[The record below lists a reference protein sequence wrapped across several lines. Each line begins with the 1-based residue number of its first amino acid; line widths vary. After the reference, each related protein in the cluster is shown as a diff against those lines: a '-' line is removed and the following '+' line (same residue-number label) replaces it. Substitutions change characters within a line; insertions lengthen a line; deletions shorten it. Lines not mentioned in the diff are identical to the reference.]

1 MIETIQTTL
10 YFIAAIVI
18 LIGFHEYGHFVAA
31 RKLGFKVEKFSI
43 GFGPTLLS
51 WRGKDGEVEYVIAAI
66 PLGGFVKM
74 FGENPYNQVEDGEE
88 KPVIPEKDLK
98 RAFNRQAVWKR
109 AVVAF
114 AGPAFNFIFAIAAFA
129 LAGLMGHEVLPANIG
144 TVTPNSVAEQKGLRA
159 GDTIIAL
166 NGKEIGSWRTFEE
179 YLKLS
184 VGEEVLL
191 DIERDGQ
198 PQQVSFTLPV
208 PETDVFLIDVS
219 SKLLGTSLGMD
230 VFIESVM
237 PDSPAEAALL
247 QAGDKIIGVNG
258 QPIFNVSAFINEVAG
273 NPGANVSLQVLR
285 HQAQLQL
292 LVVPKANDAG
302 RGLIGVRLKA
312 KPWDEP
318 VVQRKGVLDSM
329 VYGVTRTWEVTV
341 MTGEMI
347 KRMLTNS
354 ISADNIGGP
363 IAIAQMAGNTANSG
377 LVYFVMFLAFFSVNL
392 AILNLL
398 PIPVLDGGMLMFLA
412 LEQVRGKPLS
422 TDMQIR
428 FQMMGML
435 LIMAL
440 MIFAFYNDIMRLF

>member
-43 GFGPTLLS
+43 GFGPSLFS

-66 PLGGFVKM
+66 PLGGYVKM
-74 FGENPYNQVEDGEE
+74 FGENPYDQVEDGEE

-129 LAGLMGHEVLPANIG
+129 LAGLMGHEVLPANVG
-144 TVTPNSVAEQKGLRA
+144 TITPNSTAERSGLLA
-159 GDTIIAL
+159 GDKIL
-166 NGKEIGSWRTFEE
+166 SVNGQEVGAWRTFEE
-179 YLKLS
+179 YLKFS

-191 DIERDGQ
+191 DIERDEQ
-198 PQQVSFTLPV
+198 VQQVSFTLPV
-208 PETDVFLIDVS
+208 PEKDVFLIDVAS
-219 SKLLGTSLGMD
+219 SLLGVSLGMD
-230 VFIESVM
+230 ILIESVM
-237 PDSPAEAALL
+237 PDSPAEKALL
-247 QAGDKIIGVNG
+247 QAGDKVIAVNSKPIYTISSLIEVIG
-258 QPIFNVSAFINEVAG
+258 QSPEQA
-273 NPGANVSLQVLR
+273 VSLQVLR
-285 HQAQLQL
+285 DGSQLQL
-292 LVVPKANDAG
+292 SVTPKASDSG
-302 RGLIGVRLKA
+302 RGLIGVRLQA
-312 KPWDEP
+312 KPWDEL
-318 VVQRKGVLDSM
+318 VWQRKGVLDS
-329 VYGVTRTWEVTV
+329 VGYGFTRTWEVTV

-347 KRMLTNS
+347 KRMMTSS

-363 IAIAQMAGNTANSG
+363 IAIAQMAGNTAESG

-422 TDMQIR
+422 VDIQVR
-428 FQMMGML
+428 FQMVGML
-435 LIMAL
+435 LIMSL

>member
-1 MIETIQTTL
+1 MIETVQTIL

-18 LIGFHEYGHFVAA
+18 LIGFHEYGHFIVA

-43 GFGPTLLS
+43 GFGPSLFS

-66 PLGGFVKM
+66 PLGGYVKM
-74 FGENPYNQVEDGEE
+74 FGENPYDQVEDGEE
-88 KPVIPEKDLK
+88 KVVIPEKDLK

-109 AVVAF
+109 AAVAF

-144 TVTPNSVAEQKGLRA
+144 SVAPNSIAEQKGLQF
-159 GDTIIAL
+159 GDKVVAV
-166 NGKEIGSWRTFEE
+166 NGKAVGSWQSFEE

-184 VGEEVLL
+184 VGEEIEL
-191 DIERDGQ
+191 DISRDQ
-198 PQQVSFTLPV
+198 HVQQVSFTLPI
-208 PETDVFLIDVS
+208 PEKDVFLIDVAS
-219 SKLLGTSLGMD
+219 SLLGVSLGMD
-230 VFIESVM
+230 ILIESVM
-237 PDSPAEAALL
+237 PDSPAEKALL
-247 QAGDKIIGVNG
+247 KAGDKVTAVNSEPIYTISSLIEVIG
-258 QPIFNVSAFINEVAG
+258 QSPDKD
-273 NPGANVSLQVLR
+273 VSLQVLR
-285 HQAQLQL
+285 EGSQLQL
-292 LVVPKANDAG
+292 SVIPKASDSG
-302 RGLIGVRLKA
+302 RGLIGVRLQA
-312 KPWDEP
+312 KPWDEL
-318 VVQRKGVLDSM
+318 VWQHKGFLESIG
-329 VYGVTRTWEVTV
+329 YGFTRTWEVTV

-347 KRMLTNS
+347 KRMLTAS

-422 TDMQIR
+422 VDMQVR
-428 FQMMGML
+428 FQATGML

-440 MIFAFYNDIMRLF
+440 MVFAFYNDIMRLF

>member
-43 GFGPTLLS
+43 GFGPPLVS
-51 WRGKDGEVEYVIAAI
+51 WRGRDGEVEYVIAAI

-74 FGENPYNQVEDGEE
+74 FGENPYDQVEAGEE
-88 KPVIPEKDLK
+88 KLVIPEEDLK

-114 AGPAFNFIFAIAAFA
+114 AGPAFNFIFAIIAFA
-129 LAGLMGHEVLPANIG
+129 IAGMMGHEVLPANIG
-144 TVTPNSVAEQKGLRA
+144 MVAPNSVAEQKGLRT
-159 GDTIIAL
+159 GDTIVAV
-166 NGKEIGSWRTFEE
+166 NGQSVDSWQAFEE
-179 YLKLS
+179 YLKLG
-184 VGEEVLL
+184 VGKEIVL
-191 DIERDGQ
+191 DVKRD
-198 PQQVSFTLPV
+198 QQDLQLALTLPV
-208 PETDVFLIDVS
+208 PEQDAFLIDVA
-219 SKLLGTSLGMD
+219 SKLLGVSLGVD
-230 VFIESVM
+230 ILIDSVM
-237 PDSPAEAALL
+237 PNSPAETALL
-247 QAGDKIIGVNG
+247 QAGDQIIGVNG
-258 QPIFNVSAFINEVAG
+258 QPVFNVSAFIHEVAS
-273 NPGANVSLQVLR
+273 NPGKNVSLQVIR
-285 HQAQLQL
+285 NQAHLQL

-302 RGLIGVRLKA
+302 RGLIGVKLKA

-318 VVQRKGVLDSM
+318 VIQRKGVFESM
-329 VYGVTRTWEVTV
+329 VYGVTRTWEVTM

-363 IAIAQMAGNTANSG
+363 IAIAQMAGNTASNG

-412 LEQVRGKPLS
+412 LEQIRGKPLS
-422 TDMQIR
+422 AEMQIR
-428 FQMMGML
+428 FQMIGML
-435 LIMAL
+435 LIMSL
-440 MIFAFYNDIMRLF
+440 MVLAFYNDIMRLF